1 MIDQILTWVDTLR
14 TGGVMREDRALLT
27 RDHFTAE
34 QFVVGSTAHRHVGPV
49 DNRETGVC
57 VQVVL

>member
-1 MIDQILTWVDTLR
+1 
-14 TGGVMREDRALLT
+14 MRVDRALLT

-34 QFVVGSTAHRHVGPV
+34 QFVVGTTAHRHEGPV